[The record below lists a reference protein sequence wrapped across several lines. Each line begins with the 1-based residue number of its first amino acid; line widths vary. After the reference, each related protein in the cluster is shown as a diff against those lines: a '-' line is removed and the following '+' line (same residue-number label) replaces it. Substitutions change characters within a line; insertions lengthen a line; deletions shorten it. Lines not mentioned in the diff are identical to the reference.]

1 MSALDGWIDIC
12 RAGTWRD
19 MAGRA
24 VPLDADRLDRIVAA
38 HAAADPA
45 PVVVGHPETDA
56 PAYAWIDGLRR
67 VGDRL
72 QARLRDIAPPFREAV
87 EAGRYAGRSI
97 ALEGDRL
104 RHVGF
109 LGGRAPAVPGL
120 APTRFSSA
128 PETVVAFERCDDEA
142 PRHAAALSAREGV
155 DGTHDDGGTGSR
167 KDPCPPHP
175 DPLRASGRTG
185 DEDGASLVP
194 LSAPEERG
202 GDGAPDADSADT
214 GDDRSDLAAGHEE
227 DRAAEQPGACDAS
240 ARRPQGAGDERDR
253 AARSGPAGATAPA
266 RREARSQASGASAR
280 RLREIEQDRAAEQP
294 GASARRLRETEE
306 DRAARSGPAGA
317 TAPARREARSQA
329 SGASARRLREIEQD
343 RAAEQSGASA
353 RRLRDIEER
362 EAQLLA
368 REAALAGD
376 ESRRSA
382 DAALAPHVESGRVLP
397 AERAGLAALLAALIQ
412 EDGDGSDGSGDAAC
426 RTIAFSAAD
435 GSEVRARPA
444 AILQRFLAGLPSRVD
459 YRTLAGGPVPGAPG
473 APGSLDHVGEDSERI
488 AAEARAL
495 IAAEAARGM
504 TLSPAEAVDRARA
517 RRGLGNGGGR

>member
-38 HAAADPA
+38 HAAADSA

-72 QARLRDIAPPFREAV
+72 QATLRDIAPPFREAV

-142 PRHAAALSAREGV
+142 PRRAAALSAREGV

-185 DEDGASLVP
+185 DEDGAGLVP

-202 GDGAPDADSADT
+202 GEAPPTPTPPPTPMPPTPATT
-214 GDDRSDLAAGHEE
+214 GPPS
-227 DRAAEQPGACDAS
+227 QPGTKRTGLRSSPGRAMRAPGGPKVREMS
-240 ARRPQGAGDERDR
+240 GTGPREAARPARPRRR
-253 AARSGPAGATAPA
+253 AAR
-266 RREARSQASGASAR
+266 
-280 RLREIEQDRAAEQP
+280 
-294 GASARRLRETEE
+294 
-306 DRAARSGPAGA
+306 
-317 TAPARREARSQA
+317 
-329 SGASARRLREIEQD
+329 
-343 RAAEQSGASA
+343 
-353 RRLRDIEER
+353 
-362 EAQLLA
+362 
-368 REAALAGD
+368 
-376 ESRRSA
+376 
-382 DAALAPHVESGRVLP
+382 RVAKR
-397 AERAGLAALLAALIQ
+397 AERA
-412 EDGDGSDGSGDAAC
+412 
-426 RTIAFSAAD
+426 
-435 GSEVRARPA
+435 
-444 AILQRFLAGLPSRVD
+444 
-459 YRTLAGGPVPGAPG
+459 PGA
-473 APGSLDHVGEDSERI
+473 
-488 AAEARAL
+488 
-495 IAAEAARGM
+495 
-504 TLSPAEAVDRARA
+504 
-517 RRGLGNGGGR
+517 